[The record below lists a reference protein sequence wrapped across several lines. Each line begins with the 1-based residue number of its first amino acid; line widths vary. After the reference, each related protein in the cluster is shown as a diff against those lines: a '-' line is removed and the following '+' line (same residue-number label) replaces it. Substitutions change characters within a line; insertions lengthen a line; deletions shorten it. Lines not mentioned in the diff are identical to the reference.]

1 MSLSALLE
9 SLKAS
14 PSVEIVV
21 IERDA
26 CVEIDTLQA
35 EVAALR
41 EVAASQAAFINAAA
55 TQLIAQRRSYD
66 ALASATRHLLDVLY
80 PTIATGQT
88 LPAERKEAA
97 RVAVQIEQILAARKH
112 QQ

>member
-14 PSVEIVV
+14 PRVEIVV

-41 EVAASQAAFINAAA
+41 EVAASQAAFINAARNI
-55 TQLIAQRRSYD
+55 LKRRVTTADVARTAAFLLSD
-66 ALASATRHLLDVLY
+66 ASSRT
-80 PTIATGQT
+80 TGAVI
-88 LPAERKEAA
+88 PVDGG
-97 RVAVQIEQILAARKH
+97 VAGAFPR
-112 QQ
+112 